1 MHRLVLAVFAVFG
14 FVLPTFAEPA
24 VPRIAIQPLGKVA
37 PDVIQI
43 IEHDLKALYHVE
55 VEVLPM
61 RELPA
66 SAYYKPRARY
76 RAEKLLDWLEKETP
90 GKFAKVIGITTS
102 DISTT
107 KGDVFDWG
115 IFGLG
120 QISSRPCVVSTF
132 RLGRAVPR
140 AKMLSRASDVAGH
153 EAGHTFGLQHCASPH
168 CMMNDA
174 EGKIQ
179 SVDESTRR
187 LCPECRRL
195 IGNVAREQG

>member
-1 MHRLVLAVFAVFG
+1 MRILVFAVLAVFG
-14 FVLPTFAEPA
+14 FVLPLFAEPA
-24 VPRIAIQPLGKVA
+24 ISRIAIQPLGKVA
-37 PDVIQI
+37 PDVIQVI
-43 IEHDLKALYHVE
+43 GQNLKALYRVE
-55 VEVLPM
+55 VEVLPQ
-61 RELPA
+61 RDLPA
-66 SAYYKPRARY
+66 ASFYKPRARY

-90 GKFAKVIGITTS
+90 VGFTKVIGITAS

-107 KGDVFDWG
+107 KDEVFDWG

-120 QISSRPCVVSTF
+120 QINGRPCIVSTF
-132 RLGRAVPR
+132 RLGRGVPR
-140 AKMLSRASDVAGH
+140 AKMLFRTGDVAGH

-187 LCPECRRL
+187 LCDECRKL
-195 IGNVAREQG
+195 IGDVARE

>member
-1 MHRLVLAVFAVFG
+1 MRLLILALTACVGLVLPA
-14 FVLPTFAEPA
+14 LAERA
-24 VPRIAIQPLGKVA
+24 FPRIAIQPLGKVA

-90 GKFAKVIGITTS
+90 AKFVKVIGITAS

-120 QISSRPCVVSTF
+120 QINSRPCVVSTF
-132 RLGRAVPR
+132 RLGRAVPH
-140 AKMLSRASDVAGH
+140 AKMLSRTGDVAGH
-153 EAGHTFGLQHCASPH
+153 EAGHTFGLQHCDSPH

-195 IGNVAREQG
+195 IGAVAREQG

>member
-1 MHRLVLAVFAVFG
+1 MRFLVFAVFAA
-14 FVLPTFAEPA
+14 FAFARPIFAEPPI
-24 VPRIAIQPLGKVA
+24 PRIAIQPLGKVS
-37 PDVIQI
+37 PDVVAA
-43 IEHDLKALYHVE
+43 IEQNLKALYRVE
-55 VEVLPM
+55 VEVLPQ

-90 GKFAKVIGITTS
+90 ARITKVIGITSS

-107 KGDVFDWG
+107 KGEVFDWG

-120 QISSRPCVVSTF
+120 QINGRPCIVSTF
-132 RLGRAVPR
+132 RLGRDVPR
-140 AKMLSRASDVAGH
+140 AKMLLRTGDVAGH
-153 EAGHTFGLQHCASPH
+153 EAGHTFGLQHCISPH

-179 SVDESTRR
+179 SVDESTRH
-187 LCPECRRL
+187 LCPECRKL
-195 IGNVAREQG
+195 IDGIAGE